1 MKVSLERGVDDLQ
14 AFIHIPLLSIL
25 ITILASLIIPLFKD
39 RKIARRLTIISFSLV
54 TILSGLLILYI
65 SSLDQGY
72 FTYQLGSYSAP
83 WANELRTGNF
93 EAILALALSFVILLS
108 VLGGGKSI
116 DTDIKEGKQ
125 KYYYLILNLLL
136 ASILALIYTND
147 IFTAYVFI
155 EINAVAACAIVV
167 AKESKDT
174 IKATIKYFVMSAIG
188 SGIYLFA
195 ISTLYGITGHL
206 AMSNM
211 NEAIAN
217 MSLDYY
223 IPLTS
228 AMVLILVGLALKSA
242 LFPFHTWLP
251 DAHASATSS
260 ASAILSAVVLKGYI
274 ILLIKILYRVYGL
287 EMLQMLNILP
297 IILGLGLV
305 GMILG
310 SVFALVQKD
319 LKKMIAYSS
328 VAQIGYIY
336 LGIGLGTSYG
346 IAAAAVHI
354 IVHALTKSLLF
365 LSAGNFLEIS
375 GSKEIDHLN
384 GLAYIDPVSGISF
397 IVGGLSMIGIPLFSG
412 FISKLLF
419 INAALDSRFM
429 IIVLIGLAISTLLNA
444 MYYIPVM
451 LRLYNKKDM
460 KKNPKLSFKARGMVK
475 YSLITLIIANI
486 LLGLFSRPVVN
497 ALIEGFKNIG

>member
-1 MKVSLERGVDDLQ
+1 MQ

-25 ITILASLIIPLFKD
+25 ITIITALIIPLFKD
-39 RKIARRLTIISFSLV
+39 RKMARKLTITSFSLV
-54 TILSGLLILYI
+54 IILSAFLIFYI
-65 SSLDQGY
+65 SSIGEGY
-72 FTYQLGSYSAP
+72 FTYQLGAYSAP
-83 WANELRTGNF
+83 WANELRAGQF
-93 EAILALALSFVILLS
+93 EAILSLVLSFVILLS
-108 VLGGGKSI
+108 VLAGSRSI
-116 DTDIKEGKQ
+116 DHDIKEDKQ
-125 KYYYLILNLLL
+125 RYFYLILNLLL

-167 AKESKDT
+167 AKESRDT
-174 IKATIKYFVMSAIG
+174 VKATIKYFVMSALG

-195 ISTLYGITGHL
+195 ISTLYSITGHL
-206 AMSNM
+206 AMSHM
-211 NEAIAN
+211 HEAIVN
-217 MSLDYY
+217 ISPDYY
-223 IPLTS
+223 IPLTT
-228 AMVLILVGLALKSA
+228 ALVLILVGLAVKSA

-251 DAHASATSS
+251 DAHGSATSS

-274 ILLIKILYRVYGL
+274 ILFIKILYRVYGL
-287 EMLQMLNILP
+287 EVLETLGVLP
-297 IILGLGLV
+297 IILVLGLM

-346 IAAAAVHI
+346 IAAAGFHI
-354 IVHALTKSLLF
+354 IVHAVTKSLLF
-365 LSAGNFLEIS
+365 LAGGNFLDIA
-375 GSKEIDHLN
+375 GSKKIEDLN
-384 GLAYIDPVSGISF
+384 GLGYVDPVSGISF
-397 IVGGLSMIGIPLFSG
+397 VVGGLSMIGIPLFSG

-419 INAALDSRFM
+419 VNAALDSRFM
-429 IIVLIGLAISTLLNA
+429 IIVLILLAVSTLLNG

-451 LRLYNKKDM
+451 LRIYNRKDM
-460 KKNPKLSFKARGMVK
+460 GKKLNLSFKARGIVK
-475 YSLITLIIANI
+475 YSLMILIFVNI

-497 ALIEGFKNIG
+497 GLIEGFKNIG